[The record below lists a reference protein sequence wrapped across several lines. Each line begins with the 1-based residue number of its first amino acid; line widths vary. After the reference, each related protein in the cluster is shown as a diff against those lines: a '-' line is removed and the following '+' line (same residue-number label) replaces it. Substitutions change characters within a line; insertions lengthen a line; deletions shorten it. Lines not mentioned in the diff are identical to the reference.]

1 VHGFDVNWLAVLC
14 AALAKFAI
22 GGVWYSPP
30 VFGPRWG
37 AIVGVTPEAFK
48 ARMGRAMITDL
59 AASFVLAWVLA
70 NVLKFTGAAGLIPG
84 ARVAFFL
91 WLGFVA
97 TPFLSTTVY
106 EGRPAALFGIN
117 AGYWLVSMLI
127 MGGLIGV
134 WQ

>member
-1 VHGFDVNWLAVLC
+1 MHGFDVNWLAVLV

-22 GGVWYSPP
+22 GGLWYSPP

-37 AIVGVTPEAFK
+37 AIVGVTPDAFK
-48 ARMGRAMITDL
+48 ARMASAMITDI

-70 NVLKFTGAAGLIPG
+70 NVLQFTGAVGLIPG
-84 ARVAFFL
+84 VRVSFFL

-97 TPFLSTTVY
+97 TPLLSTTVY
-106 EGRPAALFGIN
+106 EGRPIVLFGIN

-127 MGGLIGV
+127 MGGLIGA
-134 WQ
+134 W